1 MVLFAGAGVAHNND
15 VVHDAGRAQRRLE
28 ADADTR
34 GRGRLGV
41 VARTTRVAE
50 RQRGQRQGRA
60 GRGAQSVRHDAPLTC
75 DASVVLLTG
84 PLRRESPRRG
94 DGTACAAPGGAAR
107 AAQWRPNPRAPVCS
121 LSHPPSSPRLLSVPS
136 CGCAAPALTF
146 FFFCAPPPAALPC
159 WWRVGW
165 AATAVE
171 VAAGVATA
179 VAAAAATVAA
189 TTTATAAVAVAA
201 AAGVAAAAM
210 ANTTGASVLTRRRSA
225 AARVNGGQPGRRTPL
240 APQPLPRRRPLVPP
254 PPSPPPPLPPLGYPC
269 SSAAH
274 PATGSSGWHGMR
286 AQCGFPRVPPRGQE
300 RRPRWSWGGGGD
312 AGQDHAS
319 GATNLWRAP
328 FGSLAADA
336 YGGATSPVTA
346 VVLGRAR

>member
-1 MVLFAGAGVAHNND
+1 M
-15 VVHDAGRAQRRLE
+15 RRQRRTFDR
-28 ADADTR
+28 ASAP
-34 GRGRLGV
+34 
-41 VARTTRVAE
+41 RVAAS
-50 RQRGQRQGRA
+50 RRRHGLRCPRWRRTRRA
-60 GRGAQSVRHDAPLTC
+60 VAPQ
-75 DASVVLLTG
+75 
-84 PLRRESPRRG
+84 PPR
-94 DGTACAAPGGAAR
+94 
-107 AAQWRPNPRAPVCS
+107 
-121 LSHPPSSPRLLSVPS
+121 PRLLFEPPPLLPPPPLRSELWLCRP
-136 CGCAAPALTF
+136 CLDF

>member
-107 AAQWRPNPRAPVCS
+107 AARWRPNPRAPVRS

-146 FFFCAPPPAALPC
+146 FFFLRTASRRSSLLVAGRLGGHRCGGGGGCGNGRGGSGGDGSSDNDGDGGGGGGGGSGGGGCGDGKYDGGVGADAPAVGRRPRQWWTTGTAHPPRTP
-159 WWRVGW
+159 
-165 AATAVE
+165 
-171 VAAGVATA
+171 
-179 VAAAAATVAA
+179 AAAAAAAAGAA
-189 TTTATAAVAVAA
+189 TPVATPSAA
-201 AAGVAAAAM
+201 AAW
-210 ANTTGASVLTRRRSA
+210 
-225 AARVNGGQPGRRTPL
+225 
-240 APQPLPRRRPLVPP
+240 VPM
-254 PPSPPPPLPPLGYPC
+254 L
-269 SSAAH
+269 
-274 PATGSSGWHGMR
+274 
-286 AQCGFPRVPPRGQE
+286 
-300 RRPRWSWGGGGD
+300 
-312 AGQDHAS
+312 
-319 GATNLWRAP
+319 
-328 FGSLAADA
+328 
-336 YGGATSPVTA
+336 
-346 VVLGRAR
+346 

>member
-107 AAQWRPNPRAPVCS
+107 AARWRPNPRAPVRS

-146 FFFCAPPPAALPC
+146 FFFAH
-159 WWRVGW
+159 R
-165 AATAVE
+165 
-171 VAAGVATA
+171 
-179 VAAAAATVAA
+179 
-189 TTTATAAVAVAA
+189 
-201 AAGVAAAAM
+201 
-210 ANTTGASVLTRRRSA
+210 
-225 AARVNGGQPGRRTPL
+225 
-240 APQPLPRRRPLVPP
+240 
-254 PPSPPPPLPPLGYPC
+254 LPPL
-269 SSAAH
+269 
-274 PATGSSGWHGMR
+274 
-286 AQCGFPRVPPRGQE
+286 FPV
-300 RRPRWSWGGGGD
+300 GGGS
-312 AGQDHAS
+312 AGRPP
-319 GATNLWRAP
+319 LWRWRRVWQRP
-328 FGSLAADA
+328 WRQRRRRQQRQRRRRRRWRWRRQRGWRLRRWQIRR
-336 YGGATSPVTA
+336 
-346 VVLGRAR
+346 GRRC